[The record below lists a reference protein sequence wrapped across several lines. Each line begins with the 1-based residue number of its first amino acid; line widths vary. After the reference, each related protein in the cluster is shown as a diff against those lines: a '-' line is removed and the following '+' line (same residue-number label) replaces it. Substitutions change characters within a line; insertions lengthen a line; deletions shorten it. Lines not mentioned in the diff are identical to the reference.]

1 MTNQLSRPIRAHL
14 YLVASIF
21 LGNLGFFG
29 SASVRAVVACD
40 TVSAGADA
48 TITANCAGLILNG
61 AGNVVVNSG
70 VTIGNPPFHPA
81 VDVTG
86 SSNSFQNTGAI
97 NSDQLGLIVESSVN
111 LQTLTNGGSATILV
125 NGAAPQV
132 GGIGLYGS
140 VGTINNSDSA
150 QISAIRTGNGVLG
163 AIGSYYTGVLGTLNN
178 SGSAIIS
185 AEGSGSTGRSWTGG
199 VVNGG
204 MMSAINNTG
213 SARILGV
220 DSGTADVAG
229 IMSAGTVLFSSLGT
243 IGSINNSGSAQI
255 SGTSTGLGDAFGV
268 LNDQDIIGTI
278 ANTGSARIIGES
290 SAAGFAYG
298 IGNSGTINSVSN
310 SELARISAV
319 ATGTGQAIGI
329 YNDGI
334 LGSVTN
340 GGTISAESRSADA
353 LGISNYG
360 GTLNTVNN
368 TGTVTATS
376 VSGGAYGFEN
386 TGTFGSLNNTSSSTI
401 SAITTGTGS
410 ARGIS
415 NAVGGT
421 ITTIN
426 NSGSAN
432 ISATTGTTGGDAY
445 AINNSGT
452 IGVINNSGSATI
464 SATSSSAIR
473 GIDAIGIIT
482 NSGSAITTLNNDSSS
497 AISASITGAGSAYAI
512 RMFGG
517 TIGTLNNSGTISASS
532 NNDHSA
538 SAIQVRSGSIENLN
552 NSGIISADAGAA
564 LGAAAVAIDNVGAIN
579 TITNTGALYG
589 IASGLGSETSGIA
602 NSGTITNLNNTQG
615 GNSSSAATTALTYD
629 GRLPTNYNIGIV
641 SSTHYGQL
649 LVANPLGAITNFGIY
664 GTPFLTSRSY
674 AGVLTNNVTVT
685 NLQAKY
691 DNMTLAL
698 VNNALTGSYDLTF
711 TGASLIG
718 TQQSLVNTANALAPV
733 YALQNAVLVNSFT
746 YDCTLFDV
754 NNICISVGGR
764 NTQVSAANGLNNT
777 SALLIAAYRPH
788 PNYRI
793 GAYADQNLA
802 VNNAGSTV
810 NLTNS
815 TPLIGIFGA
824 WTQNQ
829 AGTGAEVRVSAAY
842 GQKDATI
849 NRQVV
854 GLSEPGSGSSTLN
867 SQGAQVTAKYGFG
880 IMDKVI
886 VSPYVGMRYTQNNM
900 ASYTEG
906 SSATVTAPLTY
917 GALNT
922 NATTALAGVGASYQ
936 VIPTVTT
943 FASAGVETDTNTA
956 NGTYSATGINGLTPV
971 NFNPN
976 PVRTR
981 PTATVGAYYDIV
993 KNQRFGVT
1001 GIYRQEAYQAVS
1013 STTVMATYTIG
1024 L

>member
-1 MTNQLSRPIRAHL
+1 MTNQLSRPIRAHA

-48 TITANCAGLILNG
+48 TITANCVGLILNG

-185 AEGSGSTGRSWTGG
+185 AEGSGSVGSSSWTGG

-204 MMSAINNTG
+204 MMGAINNTG
-213 SARILGV
+213 SARISGV

-255 SGTSTGLGDAFGV
+255 SGTSTGPGDAFGV

-340 GGTISAESRSADA
+340 GGMIDANSISNDA

-376 VSGGAYGFEN
+376 ESGSAYGVEN
-386 TGTFGSLNNTSSSTI
+386 TGTFGNL
-401 SAITTGTGS
+401 
-410 ARGIS
+410 
-415 NAVGGT
+415 
-421 ITTIN
+421 
-426 NSGSAN
+426 
-432 ISATTGTTGGDAY
+432 
-445 AINNSGT
+445 
-452 IGVINNSGSATI
+452 NNSGSATI
-464 SATSSSAIR
+464 SAITTGA
-473 GIDAIGIIT
+473 GIAYGISNAAGGTIT
-482 NSGSAITTLNNDSSS
+482 TIINSGSAIISGQATGAGYSMGIDNYGTIGTINNSGSAIISGSSIANWAYGIENRLGANISSINNAGTISATTTGIGNRALAIENRGAIGTLTNSGSIVAANSNANNSI
-497 AISASITGAGSAYAI
+497 AISAIGNSS
-512 RMFGG
+512 
-517 TIGTLNNSGTISASS
+517 IGTLNNSGRITAGNNGIYRDSNSTIGTLI
-532 NNDHSA
+532 NT
-538 SAIQVRSGSIENLN
+538 GSITGGTGAGS
-552 NSGIISADAGAA
+552 SGIFTQRTGTGS
-564 LGAAAVAIDNVGAIN
+564 IN
-579 TITNTGALYG
+579 TVI
-589 IASGLGSETSGIA
+589 
-602 NSGTITNLNNTQG
+602 NSQG
-615 GNSSSAATTALTYD
+615 GNSATPATTALTYI
-629 GRLPTNYNIGIV
+629 GKLPVNYQMIIN
-641 SSTHYGQL
+641 SPTSYGQL
-649 LVANPLGAITNFGIY
+649 AAVDVISGSAAFSFY
-664 GTPFLTSRSY
+664 GSNNLLTSRLY
-674 AGVLTNNVTVT
+674 TGVLQGLTTANVGAARSGT
-685 NLQAKY
+685 Y
-691 DNMTLAL
+691 DNMTWTLGL
-698 VNNALTGSYDLTF
+698 ESGSLTAWDLTF

-793 GAYADQNLA
+793 GAYADQNLS

-810 NLTNS
+810 NLSNN

-824 WTQNQ
+824 WIQNQ
-829 AGTGAEVRVSAAY
+829 EGTGAEVRVSAAY

-849 NRQVV
+849 TRQVV

-880 IMDKVI
+880 IMGKVI
-886 VSPYVGMRYTQNNM
+886 VSPYVGVRYTQNNM
-900 ASYTEG
+900 AGYTESA
-906 SSATVTAPLTY
+906 SSTVTAPLSY

-936 VIPTVTT
+936 VIPAVTT
-943 FASAGVETDTNTA
+943 FASAGVETDTNTS
-956 NGTYSATGINGLTPV
+956 NGSYSATGINGLTPV